1 MNVMR
6 RFSVFLGVVLSIG
19 LASAAGASDCVQ
31 LDMVDI
37 GDPASEAG
45 HSLVGWGPIEPAHT
59 GGNYGGIDDCRVV
72 YASEANGDGND
83 WATVDL
89 DFGENMLKMKCLAI
103 DHLEGIAVDAFDVY
117 IYPPGHPED
126 AELVFSFLGDQLTV
140 ETWHTSSVSFA
151 ATGMRTVKF
160 VSTGPLWSGWPTY
173 GQIAIDAVTA
183 KECDPLKDLVDIGNP
198 GSEAGH
204 NLVSWG
210 PIEPANTGGHYGGVE
225 DCRVI
230 WAPAAPE
237 EPWATI
243 DLDFGECYGPK
254 CLTLQHLEGAA
265 EDAFDVLLYPPGE
278 PENARLLFSYPGS
291 PGTSEVWH
299 KTAIRVLTSGIM
311 TVKLVAQG
319 EAWSGFGTYG
329 QVAFDAIR
337 VDDWVPVCSF
347 VDIGVPESES
357 GHNLQGW
364 GPIEPE
370 TSGGNYGG
378 IANCRAVYASEANGD
393 GNDWATVDLDLGGCA
408 CPLSLKLHHLDGL
421 AKDAFNV
428 FLYPAGHPEA
438 SELIFS
444 WAGDELTEEIWY
456 MSSVTIEG
464 TGIHTIKFVSTE
476 PPWAHF
482 DVYGQ
487 VCIDT
492 IMVVPCQ
499 TFPPPASIPT
509 AAFHP
514 RSALHLQP
522 NPFRTS
528 TALQLRLNDATPV
541 TFLIYDIQG
550 RQVCRVADQL
560 FQPGQHQLIWD
571 GKDASGHPVAP
582 GIYLYQVRMDGRA
595 DMNGKVI
602 HVR

>member
-1 MNVMR
+1 
-6 RFSVFLGVVLSIG
+6 
-19 LASAAGASDCVQ
+19 
-31 LDMVDI
+31 
-37 GDPASEAG
+37 
-45 HSLVGWGPIEPAHT
+45 
-59 GGNYGGIDDCRVV
+59 
-72 YASEANGDGND
+72 
-83 WATVDL
+83 
-89 DFGENMLKMKCLAI
+89 
-103 DHLEGIAVDAFDVY
+103 
-117 IYPPGHPED
+117 
-126 AELVFSFLGDQLTV
+126 
-140 ETWHTSSVSFA
+140 
-151 ATGMRTVKF
+151 
-160 VSTGPLWSGWPTY
+160 
-173 GQIAIDAVTA
+173 
-183 KECDPLKDLVDIGNP
+183 GNP

-482 DVYGQ
+482 DTYGQ
-487 VCIDT
+487 MCINT

-499 TFPPPASIPT
+499 TFAPPASIPT
-509 AAFHP
+509 AALHP
-514 RSALHLQP
+514 GPALHLQP

-550 RQVCRVADQL
+550 RQVRRVADQL